1 MNNTMK
7 YFIFLCMVFAMSCS
21 FAQKEEVIQTKFK
34 AVRMY
39 THSDF
44 RLDKNSSNFVSLLRT
59 FSPSISWGK
68 EYGNFQE
75 VGIQD
80 VQIVL
85 NDFWKSYRST
95 FNYSYNFRIG
105 RGTNPDKRF
114 KFYAGLG
121 GQGMIDF
128 QKIPAYSSSSYVS
141 KNSAQSFSLMF
152 TPRMTVRLSKNI
164 LLDVNMPYGVYSTS
178 RFSYTT
184 DNPHVSVDDR
194 TRVGKETTTFPNQL
208 TVRVGVAIKF

>member
-1 MNNTMK
+1 MK
-7 YFIFLCMVFAMSCS
+7 YLIFVTMVFSMSCS
-21 FAQKEEVIQTKFK
+21 FAQKEEGLQTKFR

-39 THSDF
+39 SHSDIQF
-44 RLDKNSSNFVSLLRT
+44 DQNSFPFINLLRT

-68 EYGNFQE
+68 EYGNFHE

-105 RGTNPDKRF
+105 RGTSPDKKF
-114 KFYAGLG
+114 KFYLGLG
-121 GQGMIDF
+121 SQAGVDF
-128 QKIPAYSSSSYVS
+128 QKIPSYSSSSFES
-141 KNSAQSFSLMF
+141 KNSSHSFSLMF
-152 TPRMTVRLSKNI
+152 TPRMTMRLSKNV

-184 DNPHVSVDDR
+184 DNPQVSAEER
-194 TRVGKETTTFPNQL
+194 TRVRKESTTFPNQL
-208 TVRVGVAIKF
+208 TVRVGVVVKF